1 MLILDGIIRYF
12 SYKLVAKKLIVYN
25 DGVYMRMEKVIEL
38 YDKKLQQAYKR
49 RNNGPERLDGT
60 QKNDSG

>member
-1 MLILDGIIRYF
+1 
-12 SYKLVAKKLIVYN
+12 
-25 DGVYMRMEKVIEL
+25 MRMEKVIEL

-49 RNNGPERLDGT
+49 RSNGPERLDGT